1 MSRTVRPLP
10 GACRAGLA
18 GVAAV
23 LVLTA
28 CGGERGNTASGSPE
42 TTRVAGGDA
51 ETSSTDDFCSRAA
64 GIDERVDSAM
74 SDLAGND
81 PSVAAVFRQIAA
93 ELRDITAPPAI
104 RSDWTAMAA
113 GLDRMADAF
122 ADLDLTRLDSIES
135 LDRADGDLTETSARV
150 EDFLAAECGL

>member
-1 MSRTVRPLP
+1 MSRTVRPVP
-10 GACRAGLA
+10 GPCRAGLA

-28 CGGERGNTASGSPE
+28 CGGEGGDTAAGSPE

-51 ETSSTDDFCSRAA
+51 EVSSTDEFCSQAA

-113 GLDRMADAF
+113 GLDGMADAF
-122 ADLDLTRLDSIES
+122 ADLDLTRPDSLES
-135 LDRADGDLTETSARV
+135 LDRADGDLAEASTRV
-150 EDFLAAECGL
+150 DDYLADECGL